1 MREPRQMEELSADA
15 PDPSGL
21 RARLHQALRS
31 IDGRVGLWAGLCAWH
46 LLWVLARSPGAGGS
60 WHYFAT
66 GAAVLF
72 GDDWGEG
79 LHLYA
84 THPELQIGPLSFAV
98 ALPLDTLGPSWGRAA
113 AVILMSCTG
122 PLLLAAIWRLVPLPH
137 RRPER
142 LLAAGLVFLPIW
154 AELATHAG
162 HLDDVLAL
170 SLAIGA
176 LHARARDRPVLAGLL
191 VGAATDAKP
200 WALAFA
206 AVLLVRPARSA
217 IAAFG
222 VCLAVIA
229 AVWLPFLV
237 YDPHTV
243 HAAHFTIANAAG
255 SGLRVLGYHGPRTP
269 PWDRPAQLA
278 LGGLLGAAAVLRRRW
293 EAVILLATAAR
304 ILLDPEVYGYYT
316 AGVLL
321 GTVVFDLVA
330 TRRRVPLITITA
342 AATLYL
348 SRQLSNVHAVPLTNA
363 QLGLLRVSFVIMVVI
378 AVFGAARPGRR
389 SAD

>member
-1 MREPRQMEELSADA
+1 MGRTEQADGVVAPHVQDGVKAGTPRGQL
-15 PDPSGL
+15 G
-21 RARLHQALRS
+21 
-31 IDGRVGLWAGLCAWH
+31 IWAVLCAWH
-46 LLWVLARSPGAGGS
+46 VMWVLARSHGAGGS

-72 GDDWGEG
+72 GDDRGQG

-84 THPELQIGPLSFAV
+84 THPELQIGPLSFVV
-98 ALPLDTLGPSWGRAA
+98 ALPLDALGPPWGRTA
-113 AVILMSCTG
+113 AVFLMSCTG
-122 PLLLAAIWRLVPLPH
+122 PLLLAAIWRLVPSPH
-137 RRPER
+137 RRPAR

-176 LHARARDRPVLAGLL
+176 LHARVRDRPLLAGLL

-206 AVLLVRPARSA
+206 AMLLFRPARSA
-217 IAAFG
+217 IAAFA
-222 VCLAVIA
+222 VCFAVVA
-229 AVWLPFLV
+229 AGWLPFLV
-237 YDPHTV
+237 YDPHTM

-269 PWDRPAQLA
+269 SWDRPAQLA
-278 LGGLLGAAAVLRRRW
+278 LGVLMGAAAVLRRRW

-321 GTVVFDLVA
+321 GTVVFDLLA
-330 TRRRVPLITITA
+330 THRRLPLVTIA
-342 AATLYL
+342 AALTLYL
-348 SRQLSNVHAVPLTNA
+348 SRQLSDVHAVPLTNS
-363 QLGLLRVSFVIMVVI
+363 QLGLLRVAFVVIAVI
-378 AVFGAARPGRR
+378 AVFGAARAASRR
-389 SAD
+389 QEKTTSL